1 MRQRRRVHLKADPGD
16 AAQRVAPPT
25 SHLLSA
31 SDRALVHGFRSLHS
45 RSQLRNGSYREQP
58 LAILRCSYFSTGRRD
73 KTAAL
78 TVDHHTI
85 AAIALT
91 GTALNLLGG
100 LYLAYDLFGGK
111 HGPLRTLTRAVTYG
125 VLFFLGYVV
134 FLPVSFSVIAALGT
148 GSTLAIEFARAAR
161 GARPSRTVEAIS
173 SIVRGACFGL
183 GSAWLFGWRFGVSFG
198 VLSTIGQIVA
208 YRMGISPTLGLD
220 ARRQRRKHLLGVA
233 NRTIGYALAGL
244 VSTAAA
250 QEQSR
255 TAVLFGVGMGVAI
268 GAISALMGVM
278 GPVIEQWADR
288 LPVRRL
294 GVFGTLLIVSGFLL
308 ESVER
313 WLVLFDVP
321 IR

>member
-1 MRQRRRVHLKADPGD
+1 M
-16 AAQRVAPPT
+16 
-25 SHLLSA
+25 
-31 SDRALVHGFRSLHS
+31 
-45 RSQLRNGSYREQP
+45 
-58 LAILRCSYFSTGRRD
+58 
-73 KTAAL
+73 
-78 TVDHHTI
+78 TVDRHTL

-100 LYLAYDLFGGK
+100 LYLAYDLFGGQ
-111 HGPLRTLTRAVTYG
+111 HGPLRTLTRAATYG

-134 FLPVSFSVIAALGT
+134 FLPVRFSALAALGT
-148 GSTLAIEFARAAR
+148 GSTLAVEFARAAR
-161 GARPSRTVEAIS
+161 GPRQTRTVETLS
-173 SIVRGACFGL
+173 SLVRGACFGL

-208 YRMGISPTLGLD
+208 YRMGMTPTLGLD

-244 VSTAAA
+244 VSAAAA
-250 QEQSR
+250 QQRSR
-255 TAVLFGVGMGVAI
+255 TALLFGVGMGVAI
-268 GAISALMGVM
+268 GAISALMGVI
-278 GPVIEQWADR
+278 GPAIERWADR

-294 GVFGTLLIVSGFLL
+294 GVFGTFLIFSGFLL
-308 ESVER
+308 ESLEH

>member
-1 MRQRRRVHLKADPGD
+1 
-16 AAQRVAPPT
+16 
-25 SHLLSA
+25 
-31 SDRALVHGFRSLHS
+31 
-45 RSQLRNGSYREQP
+45 
-58 LAILRCSYFSTGRRD
+58 
-73 KTAAL
+73 L
-78 TVDHHTI
+78 TVDRHTL

-134 FLPVSFSVIAALGT
+134 FLPVRFSTLAALGT
-148 GSTLAIEFARAAR
+148 GSTLAVEFARAAR
-161 GARPSRTVEAIS
+161 GAPPTRTVEALCS
-173 SIVRGACFGL
+173 LVRGACFGL

-198 VLSTIGQIVA
+198 VLSTIGQVVA
-208 YRMGISPTLGLD
+208 YRMGMTPTLGLD

-244 VSTAAA
+244 VSAATA
-250 QEQSR
+250 QQHSR
-255 TAVLFGVGMGVAI
+255 TALLFGVGMGVAI
-268 GAISALMGVM
+268 GAISALMGVF
-278 GPVIEQWADR
+278 GPAIEGWADR

-294 GVFGTLLIVSGFLL
+294 GVFGTFLIFSGFLL
-308 ESVER
+308 ESLEH

>member
-1 MRQRRRVHLKADPGD
+1 
-16 AAQRVAPPT
+16 
-25 SHLLSA
+25 
-31 SDRALVHGFRSLHS
+31 
-45 RSQLRNGSYREQP
+45 
-58 LAILRCSYFSTGRRD
+58 
-73 KTAAL
+73 L
-78 TVDHHTI
+78 TVDHHTL

-134 FLPVSFSVIAALGT
+134 FLPVRFSTLAALGT
-148 GSTLAIEFARAAR
+148 GSTLAVEFARAAR
-161 GARPSRTVEAIS
+161 GAPPTRTVEALCS
-173 SIVRGACFGL
+173 LVRGACFGL

-198 VLSTIGQIVA
+198 VLSTIGQIFA
-208 YRMGISPTLGLD
+208 YRMGITPALGLD
-220 ARRQRRKHLLGVA
+220 ARRQRRKMLLGVA

-244 VSTAAA
+244 VSAAAA
-250 QEQSR
+250 QQHSR
-255 TAVLFGVGMGVAI
+255 TALRFGVGMGVAI
-268 GAISALMGVM
+268 GAISALMGVYV
-278 GPVIEQWADR
+278 PVIERWADR

-294 GVFGTLLIVSGFLL
+294 GVFGTFLIFSGFLL
-308 ESVER
+308 ESLEH

>member
-1 MRQRRRVHLKADPGD
+1 LTAD
-16 AAQRVAPPT
+16 R
-25 SHLLSA
+25 
-31 SDRALVHGFRSLHS
+31 
-45 RSQLRNGSYREQP
+45 
-58 LAILRCSYFSTGRRD
+58 
-73 KTAAL
+73 
-78 TVDHHTI
+78 HTI

-100 LYLAYDLFGGK
+100 LYLAYDLFGGQ
-111 HGPLRTLTRAVTYG
+111 HGPLRTLTRAATYG

-134 FLPVSFSVIAALGT
+134 FLPVRFSALAALGT
-148 GSTLAIEFARAAR
+148 GSTLAVEFARAAR
-161 GARPSRTVEAIS
+161 GARQTRTVEALS
-173 SIVRGACFGL
+173 SLVRGACFGL

-198 VLSTIGQIVA
+198 GLSTIGQIVA
-208 YRMGISPTLGLD
+208 YRMGMTPTLGLD

-244 VSTAAA
+244 VSAAAA
-250 QEQSR
+250 QQHSR
-255 TAVLFGVGMGVAI
+255 TALLFGVGMGVAI
-268 GAISALMGVM
+268 GAISALMGVF
-278 GPVIEQWADR
+278 GPAIERWADR

-294 GVFGTLLIVSGFLL
+294 GVFGTFLIFSGFLL